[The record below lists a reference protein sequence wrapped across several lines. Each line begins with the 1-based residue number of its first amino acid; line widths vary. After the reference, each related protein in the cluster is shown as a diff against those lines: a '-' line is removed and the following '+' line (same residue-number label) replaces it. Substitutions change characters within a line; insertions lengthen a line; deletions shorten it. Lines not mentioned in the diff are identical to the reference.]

1 MPAVTWLDV
10 VKSELAK
17 APGKSVK
24 DVVPEARKEW
34 NLIKSGKH
42 PTKTQGKMVIKRK
55 KSSKKYPKKGM
66 RSKTRRG
73 RLDYETHKGD
83 KFFHRKKHLVK
94 RKRKPYTK
102 KHKGGNKGLRGI
114 VSDVGD
120 KLSSLGGNDTSTT
133 ESMDPTATND
143 ADNTSHQNDT
153 SSATNDSS
161 GSSSQT
167 STSTSSTDATQDSSQ
182 TGGRRRRKTSKKSR
196 RKRKRSRRH

>member
-24 DVVPEARKEW
+24 DVVPAARKEW

-94 RKRKPYTK
+94 RKRKPFTK

-143 ADNTSHQNDT
+143 ADNTSHQNDHPKLQLHQVLLMLPKIVRKQEEEEEERLLKNLEEN
-153 SSATNDSS
+153 ANV
-161 GSSSQT
+161 
-167 STSTSSTDATQDSSQ
+167 QDVIN
-182 TGGRRRRKTSKKSR
+182 
-196 RKRKRSRRH
+196 